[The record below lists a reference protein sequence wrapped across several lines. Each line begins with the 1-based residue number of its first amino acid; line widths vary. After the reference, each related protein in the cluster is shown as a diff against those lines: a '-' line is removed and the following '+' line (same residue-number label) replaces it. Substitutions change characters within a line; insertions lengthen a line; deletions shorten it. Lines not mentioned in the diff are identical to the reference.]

1 MMTVNNRSDEQF
13 AVRLEDAL
21 ETAGSV
27 RLIGPGLAVLTYTRR
42 SLLKIRHVPEQLL
55 DAVLYP
61 VLFVL
66 MFTYVFG
73 GAISGTPEDYLQ
85 FALPGILTQTVIFL
99 TIYTAMTINTDIEKG
114 VFDRYRT
121 QPVWRPAHL
130 VGALLA
136 DSLRYG
142 IATTLTLAVGLLMGY
157 RAPGGVLGVV
167 AAVAVLFMFCFA
179 LSWMWLVIGLK
190 VRTPSA
196 VQGVSVLILFPLTF
210 ISSVFAPPETMPDW
224 LQVFVNANPVSQ
236 LVDTLRDL
244 MNGVANF
251 QSIVIVIG
259 VSVLITVIFAPI
271 ALRIYNRIS

>member
-1 MMTVNNRSDEQF
+1 MTSKPSTEARF
-13 AVRLEDAL
+13 VRLEDAL
-21 ETAGSV
+21 DTDQRVE
-27 RLIGPGLAVLTYTRR
+27 LLGPGRAVLTFTWR

-66 MFTYVFG
+66 MFVYVLG

-85 FALPGILTQTVIFL
+85 YALPGILAQTIIFL
-99 TIYTAMTINTDIEKG
+99 TIYTAMTINADIQKG

-136 DSLRYG
+136 DMLRYG
-142 IATTLTLAVGLLMGY
+142 IATVLTLIVGFVLGYRASGGLLGVLAGVGLLF
-157 RAPGGVLGVV
+157 L
-167 AAVAVLFMFCFA
+167 FCFA
-179 LSWMWLVIGLK
+179 LSWMWLVVGLK

-210 ISSVFAPPETMPDW
+210 VSSAYAPPETMPTW
-224 LQVFVNANPVSQ
+224 LQAFVNVNPVTHV
-236 LVDTLRDL
+236 VDTLRDF
-244 MNGVANF
+244 MNNEATLSGVLVLVGMTG
-251 QSIVIVIG
+251 VIIA
-259 VSVLITVIFAPI
+259 IFAPI

>member
-1 MMTVNNRSDEQF
+1 MTVENGQDEKL
-13 AVRLEDAL
+13 AVRLDDAL
-21 ETAGSV
+21 KTSDSV
-27 RLIGPGLAVLTYTRR
+27 RLIGPGLAVLTFARR

-73 GAISGTPEDYLQ
+73 GAISGTPEEYLQ
-85 FALPGILTQTVIFL
+85 FALPGILTQTVLFL
-99 TIYTAMTINTDIEKG
+99 TMYTAMTINTDIEKG

-136 DSLRYG
+136 DTLRYG
-142 IATTLTLAVGLLMGY
+142 IATALTLIVGFLLGY
-157 RAPGGVLGVV
+157 RAPGGVPSIL
-167 AAVAVLFMFCFA
+167 AAIALLFLFSFA
-179 LSWMWLVIGLK
+179 LSWMWLVVGLK

-210 ISSVFAPPETMPDW
+210 VSSVYAPVETMPDW
-224 LQVFVNANPVSQ
+224 LQTFVRANPVTQ
-236 LVDTLRDL
+236 LVETLRDL
-244 MNGVANF
+244 MNGVATL
-251 QSIVIVIG
+251 QSVLVVVG
-259 VSVLITVIFAPI
+259 VSVLITMIFAPI
-271 ALRIYNRIS
+271 TLRIYNRIS

>member
-1 MMTVNNRSDEQF
+1 MTAEYQNNEQL
-13 AVRLEDAL
+13 AVQLEDAL
-21 ETAGSV
+21 HAAGSV
-27 RLIGPGLAVLTYTRR
+27 RPIGPGLAVLTFTRR

-73 GAISGTPEDYLQ
+73 GAISGTPEEYLQ

-130 VGALLA
+130 VGALFA

-142 IATTLTLAVGLLMGY
+142 IATVLTLCVGMLMGY
-157 RAPGGVLGVV
+157 RAPGGVFGVI
-167 AAVAVLFMFCFA
+167 AAIAVLFMFCFA
-179 LSWMWLVIGLK
+179 LSWMWLVIGLT

-196 VQGVSVLILFPLTF
+196 VQGVSVRILFPLTF
-210 ISSVFAPPETMPDW
+210 VSSVFAPPETMPDW

-236 LVDTLRDL
+236 LVNTLRDL

-251 QSIVIVIG
+251 QSILVVIG
-259 VSVLITVIFAPI
+259 VSAAITLIFAPI

>member
-1 MMTVNNRSDEQF
+1 MKAKPSPE
-13 AVRLEDAL
+13 APSVRLEDTL
-21 ETAGSV
+21 DTDQRV
-27 RLIGPGLAVLTYTRR
+27 QLLGPGQAVLTFTWR

-66 MFTYVFG
+66 MFVYVLG

-85 FALPGILTQTVIFL
+85 FALPGILAQTIIFL
-99 TIYTAMTINTDIEKG
+99 TIYTAMTINADIQKG

-136 DSLRYG
+136 DMLRYG
-142 IATTLTLAVGLLMGY
+142 IATALTLVVGLVLGY
-157 RAPGGVLGVV
+157 RASGGVLGVLAGV
-167 AAVAVLFMFCFA
+167 GLLFLFCFA
-179 LSWMWLVIGLK
+179 LSWMWLVVGLK

-210 ISSVFAPPETMPDW
+210 VSSAYAPPETMPTW
-224 LQVFVNANPVSQ
+224 LQAFVNVNPVTHV
-236 LVDTLRDL
+236 VDTLRDF
-244 MNGVANF
+244 MNNEATLLG
-251 QSIVIVIG
+251 
-259 VSVLITVIFAPI
+259 VLILLGMTALIIVLFAPI
-271 ALRIYNRIS
+271 ALRIYNRIT

>member
-1 MMTVNNRSDEQF
+1 MTAKPTTNQPG
-13 AVRLEDAL
+13 VRLEDTL
-21 ETAGSV
+21 DTDQQV
-27 RLIGPGLAVLTYTRR
+27 QLLGPGRAVLTFTWR

-66 MFTYVFG
+66 MFVYVLG

-85 FALPGILTQTVIFL
+85 FALPGILAQTIIFL
-99 TIYTAMTINTDIEKG
+99 TIYTAMTVNADIQKG
-114 VFDRYRT
+114 LFDRYRT

-136 DSLRYG
+136 DMLRYG
-142 IATTLTLAVGLLMGY
+142 IATILTLLVGFVLGYRAAGGLLGVLAGVGLLF
-157 RAPGGVLGVV
+157 L
-167 AAVAVLFMFCFA
+167 FCFA
-179 LSWMWLVIGLK
+179 LSWMWLVVGLK

-210 ISSVFAPPETMPDW
+210 VSSAYAPPETMPTW
-224 LQVFVNANPVSQ
+224 LQAFVNINPVTHV
-236 LVDTLRDL
+236 VDTLRDF
-244 MNGVANF
+244 MNNEATLSGVLTLVGMIA
-251 QSIVIVIG
+251 VIIA
-259 VSVLITVIFAPI
+259 IFAPI

>member
-1 MMTVNNRSDEQF
+1 MTVNKRSDEQF

>member
-1 MMTVNNRSDEQF
+1 MKAKPSPE
-13 AVRLEDAL
+13 APSVRLEDTL
-21 ETAGSV
+21 DTDQRV
-27 RLIGPGLAVLTYTRR
+27 QLLGPGQAVLTFTWR

-66 MFTYVFG
+66 MFVYVLG

-85 FALPGILTQTVIFL
+85 FALPGILAQTIIFL
-99 TIYTAMTINTDIEKG
+99 TIYTAMTINADIQKG

-136 DSLRYG
+136 DMLRYG
-142 IATTLTLAVGLLMGY
+142 IATALTLVVGFVLGY
-157 RAPGGVLGVV
+157 RASGGVLGVLASV
-167 AAVAVLFMFCFA
+167 GLLFLFCFA
-179 LSWMWLVIGLK
+179 LSWMWLVVGLK

-210 ISSVFAPPETMPDW
+210 VSSAYAPPETMPTW
-224 LQVFVNANPVSQ
+224 LQAFVNVNPVTHV
-236 LVDTLRDL
+236 VDTLRDF
-244 MNGVANF
+244 MNNEATLSG
-251 QSIVIVIG
+251 
-259 VSVLITVIFAPI
+259 VLILLGMTALIIVIFAPI
-271 ALRIYNRIS
+271 ALRIYNRIT

>member
-1 MMTVNNRSDEQF
+1 MTVNNRSDEQF

-142 IATTLTLAVGLLMGY
+142 IATTLTLVVGLLMGY

-210 ISSVFAPPETMPDW
+210 ISSVFAPPDTMPDW

-244 MNGVANF
+244 MNGMANF
-251 QSIVIVIG
+251 QSILIVIG

>member
-1 MMTVNNRSDEQF
+1 MTVENRSDEQF
-13 AVRLEDAL
+13 AVRLGDAL

-27 RLIGPGLAVLTYTRR
+27 RLIGPGLAVLTFTRR

-99 TIYTAMTINTDIEKG
+99 TIYTAMTINTDIQKG

-142 IATTLTLAVGLLMGY
+142 IATTLTLVVGFLMGY

-167 AAVAVLFMFCFA
+167 GAIAVLFMFCFA

-244 MNGVANF
+244 MNGVADL
-251 QSIVIVIG
+251 QSILIVIG